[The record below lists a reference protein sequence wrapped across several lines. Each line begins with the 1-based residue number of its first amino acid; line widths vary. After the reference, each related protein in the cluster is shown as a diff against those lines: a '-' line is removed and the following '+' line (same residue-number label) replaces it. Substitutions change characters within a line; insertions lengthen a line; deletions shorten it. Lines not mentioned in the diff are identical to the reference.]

1 MVKTGARMTKFRSF
15 LRSRRDGWSKNFHVF
30 SVEWTPRMLVFRIDG
45 KETYRIRG
53 GISTDHQYPIL
64 SILASDYEIPK
75 MKDSRLPQH
84 MFVDWVRV
92 WETGP

>member
-1 MVKTGARMTKFRSF
+1 MVEE
-15 LRSRRDGWSKNFHVF
+15 L
-30 SVEWTPRMLVFRIDG
+30 PRLLGGVDAPDAVFRIDG

-75 MKDSRLPQH
+75 MKDSRLPQQ